1 MCVCMYVYMHVCM
14 HDMYV
19 CMFVCMYVC
28 RVNPSPVESCYF
40 YNARA
45 RYPMADFNDPLR
57 GALRSIKSSVT
68 TKTPFTV
75 CFLFNKK
82 DQPDRVLRR
91 SSNRGRY
98 RGGGRALL

>member
-1 MCVCMYVYMHVCM
+1 MADSKIDSGLPVIRGCV
-14 HDMYV
+14 
-19 CMFVCMYVC
+19 FQGTTAEQAGF
-28 RVNPSPVESCYF
+28 RVGDRLLSINDH
-40 YNARA
+40 
-45 RYPMADFNDPLR
+45 PMADFNDPLR